1 MILNINDLPQHS
13 HTVNVKSG
21 FNLVLCDCNPILC
34 AEWEKNF
41 RYEPKVQI
49 VYGDFKS
56 VPDYGRWF

>member
-49 VYGDFKS
+49 VL
-56 VPDYGRWF
+56 W